1 MQAPPQAPL
10 SESFWL
16 PSHFAKNKPWR
27 RKDAGSGDGSRF
39 FLELQLDLL
48 VLADIDGY
56 PAAVL
61 ETPEQQLVGQRSPD
75 RVLDEA
81 RHGPRTHQWIEAFL
95 REVLLQGLGELGLDL
110 LLRELL
116 VELHQELVNH
126 PHDDLVV
133 ERTERDDRV
142 Q

>member
-10 SESFWL
+10 SESFWP

-61 ETPEQQLVGQRSPD
+61 ETPEQQLVCHRSPE
-75 RVLDEA
+75 RVLEMA
-81 RHGPRTHQWIEAFL
+81 RHGL
-95 REVLLQGLGELGLDL
+95 RAAQRLGDTRRQVL
-110 LLRELL
+110 
-116 VELHQELVNH
+116 
-126 PHDDLVV
+126 
-133 ERTERDDRV
+133 V

>member
-10 SESFWL
+10 SESFWPL
-16 PSHFAKNKPWR
+16 PISQKNKPWR
-27 RKDAGSGDGSRF
+27 RKDARSGDGSRF

-61 ETPEQQLVGQRSPD
+61 EPPEQQLIGQRSPD

-81 RHGPRTHQWIEAFL
+81 RHRPRTHQRIEAFL
-95 REVLLQGLGELGLDL
+95 RQVLLQGLGELRFHL

-116 VELHQELVNH
+116 VELHQELVDH
-126 PHDDLVV
+126 PH
-133 ERTERDDRV
+133 
-142 Q
+142 